1 MPVFKDLSGQKF
13 NKLTVIE
20 RGPNIRGNNRWR
32 TTWHCICDCGNKT
45 TVKTCNI
52 KRTKSC
58 GCLNGGKIIHGFS
71 RTSENMIWNTMNQRT
86 RNKNNKNYYRY
97 GGRGITVCERWSKFE
112 NFLKDMGPRPKGLSL
127 DRIDNNKGYSPE
139 NCRWA
144 TSSEQAR
151 NTRRN
156 NRITIDGVTKLV
168 TDWFKESPVCI
179 ATYYHRKKR
188 GFSDREALGL

>member
-1 MPVFKDLSGQKF
+1 MSVFKDLSGQKF
-13 NKLTVIE
+13 NKLTIIE
-20 RGPNIRGNNRWR
+20 RSPNRGRYR
-32 TTWHCICDCGNKT
+32 TMWHCKCDCGNT
-45 TVKTCNI
+45 TIVNADNLKYG
-52 KRTKSC
+52 RTKSC
-58 GCLNGGKIIHGFS
+58 GCLNVGNIVHGFS
-71 RTSENMIWNTMNQRT
+71 RTTENMIWNAMNQRT
-86 RNKNNKNYYRY
+86 RNKNNKDYDRY
-97 GGRGITVCERWSKFE
+97 GGRGITVCKRWSKFE

-127 DRIDNNKGYSPE
+127 DRIDNDKGYSPE

-188 GFSDREALGL
+188 GFSDRDALGL